1 MVGEV
6 ISAEAETPQCK
17 PPEGKPNK
25 IVAMQLTTFP
35 SKTPSSVNTLDK
47 MEHFVD
53 ILKVPYSSGFAG
65 QRP

>member
-35 SKTPSSVNTLDK
+35 NTGRGLAEISDRK
-47 MEHFVD
+47 HLTSREVETID
-53 ILKVPYSSGFAG
+53 GSD
-65 QRP
+65 

>member
-35 SKTPSSVNTLDK
+35 SKTPSSVTTLDK
-47 MEHFVD
+47 MIPFVQ
-53 ILKVPYSSGFAG
+53 S
-65 QRP
+65 